1 MAETAQPKTGL
12 PGMFERVA
20 RADPA
25 TMKMLQ
31 DFLAAERDLPPT
43 PVRMRYLIL
52 SQART
57 GGTFLCEALQR
68 SGHAG
73 QPFEYLNPAALKIIA
88 KRMGVVGTVGFHH
101 LVKALESRRTGTN
114 GVFGMLLHI
123 EQLSVPVKSVDDM
136 KRWIW
141 RNDRVVMLYRRDKLA
156 QAVSLE
162 RSMQSSAWHQTA
174 GETGKRNPA
183 EWTIDPWMIAR
194 HVANLGQQEQVIR
207 AALEG
212 FPGRLIE
219 LTYEELDTGFDAAWQ
234 RVSELLDIPAMPA
247 ASVYPQLVR
256 MRDAASDEMMVRFL
270 AALRDSDLARD
281 PAFAKLAPTGKGAR

>member
-1 MAETAQPKTGL
+1 MAEIPKSHPARTQT
-12 PGMFERVA
+12 FDRVP

-31 DFLAAERDLPPT
+31 DFLAAERDLPAT

-73 QPFEYLNPAALKIIA
+73 MPFEYLNPAAIRIFA
-88 KRMGVVGTVGFHH
+88 KRIGAGNRI
-101 LVKALESRRTGTN
+101 ALERLIGALERKRTGAN
-114 GVFGMLLHI
+114 GVFGMQLHV
-123 EQLSVPVKSVDDM
+123 EQLANSIGSPENR

-141 RNDRVVMLYRRDKLA
+141 RNDRIVMLYRRDKLA

-162 RSMQSSAWHQTA
+162 RSFQSSAWHRTVGDT
-174 GETGKRNPA
+174 GERYPA
-183 EWTIDPWMIAR
+183 EWTIDPWLIAR
-194 HVANLGQQEQVIR
+194 HVANLGQQEQIIR
-207 AALEG
+207 ATLEG
-212 FPGRLIE
+212 FAGRVFE
-219 LTYEELDTGFDAAWQ
+219 LTYEELDTDFDSVWPRIAGF
-234 RVSELLDIPAMPA
+234 LDIPPMPA
-247 ASVYPQLVR
+247 AAVYPQLVR
-256 MRDAASDEMMVRFL
+256 MRDAASEEMMARFL

-281 PAFAKLAPTGKGAR
+281 PAFARFAAAETKGP